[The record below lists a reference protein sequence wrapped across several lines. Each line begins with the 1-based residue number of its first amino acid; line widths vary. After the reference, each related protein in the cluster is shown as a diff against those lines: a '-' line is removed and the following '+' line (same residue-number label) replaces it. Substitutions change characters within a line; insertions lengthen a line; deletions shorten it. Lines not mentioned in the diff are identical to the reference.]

1 MALKK
6 LNKKSA
12 PVKEVEELEDDLE
25 LEETE
30 ELDETEEVE
39 VEEEAP
45 APKKAVKKIAKKV
58 VEEEEDEVEEETEE
72 EDVEEDVDDSEDE
85 IEEDEDEEEAPAPK
99 KAVKKAPAKKAPA
112 KAAPVKKEAKV
123 AKKEAAPAKKS
134 AKKSFDP
141 NTCIQ
146 VDGISEEV
154 GDFGPDTFINKD
166 NMVRLTKKVA
176 CKRLPDFDE
185 ASVKEIATEVY
196 KIVEEVFTA
205 ARKHATFKF
214 GDTHFAMRFIS
225 GRSFSSIG
233 DGNVEMADRFST
245 KVDKLV
251 VDLNAEDL
259 TSAQAAAL
267 EAGRAKYDEKHG
279 GKATAKKA
287 TKKVA
292 KKK

>member
-6 LNKKSA
+6 IKKAA
-12 PVKEVEELEDDLE
+12 PVKEVEELEDDLD

-30 ELDETEEVE
+30 TEEIEETEEVE
-39 VEEEAP
+39 EEVTPKKSLKKVAKKSAPVEEE
-45 APKKAVKKIAKKV
+45 I
-58 VEEEEDEVEEETEE
+58 ESEDEEEDEVEDVEEEDEVEDEE
-72 EDVEEDVDDSEDE
+72 EDVEEEV
-85 IEEDEDEEEAPAPK
+85 EEEPAPK
-99 KAVKKAPAKKAPA
+99 AKKAAVKKSAPAKKAPAKKAP
-112 KAAPVKKEAKV
+112 

-134 AKKSFDP
+134 AKKVFDP

-154 GDFGPDTFINKD
+154 GEFGPDTFISKD
-166 NMVRLTKKVA
+166 SMIRLTKKVA
-176 CKRLPDFDE
+176 AKRLSEFDE
-185 ASVKEIATEVY
+185 NSVKEIATEVY
-196 KIVEEVFTA
+196 KVIEEVFTA
-205 ARKHATFKF
+205 ARQHATFKF

-233 DGNVEMADRFST
+233 DGVEMADRFST

-251 VDLNAEDL
+251 VDLNAADL
-259 TSAQAAAL
+259 TEAQAAAL

-279 GKATAKKA
+279 GKAVAKKA
-287 TKKVA
+287 TKKIG